1 MATENKREEK
11 KHFITKKPH
20 KSAKKINAVIKD
32 KQLEKKAWKRLTQ
45 KREGGPP
52 TP

>member
-20 KSAKKINAVIKD
+20 KSAKKNQCIY
-32 KQLEKKAWKRLTQ
+32 
-45 KREGGPP
+45 
-52 TP
+52 